1 MPELAEVEYFRR
13 QWNAGIGHRV
23 NKVALHAR
31 KRVFR
36 GTDTRAVQGELTG
49 ARLLGSSARGKRM
62 LFRFSN
68 ENWLGLHL
76 GMTGRM
82 ESAPADFPPQRH
94 DHLVLFQN
102 ERALV
107 FRDSR
112 QFGRVQFHHGKKSP
126 PWWSDTVPEI
136 ASRKFTR
143 RFFNRFLDRHG
154 RATIKAVLLMQ
165 SGFSGI
171 GNWMADEILWR
182 ARIFPAKRTVKL
194 TECERAQLFR
204 ATKFVARES
213 LRIIGPNDSSLPRG
227 WLIHERWRAGGKCP
241 RHGTILRRKR
251 IGGRT
256 TAWCPRC
263 QFRHPER
270 SRGSPRKSP

>member
-1 MPELAEVEYFRR
+1 MFRPMPELAEVEYFRR
-13 QWNAGIGHRV
+13 RWNVGIGHRITSL
-23 NKVALHAR
+23 ALHAR

-36 GTDTRAVQGELTG
+36 GTDTRALRQQLTG
-49 ARLLGSSARGKRM
+49 AHLLSSEARGKRM

-82 ESAPADFPPQRH
+82 RTMCPDFRPEKH
-94 DHLVLFQN
+94 DHLVLYQR

-107 FRDSR
+107 FTDAR
-112 QFGRVQFHHGKKSP
+112 QFGRVQFHHGKIAP
-126 PWWSDTVPEI
+126 GWWENGVPEI
-136 ASRKFTR
+136 VSEK
-143 RFFNRFLDRHG
+143 FNRGFLDRFLNRH
-154 RATIKAVLLMQ
+154 RKAPIKAVVLMQ

-171 GNWMADEILWR
+171 GNWMADETLWR
-182 ARIFPAKRTVKL
+182 ARILPSKQAGRL
-194 TECERAQLFR
+194 NAEERDQLFR

-213 LRIIGPNDSSLPRG
+213 LRIIGPDDSKLPRS
-227 WLIHERWRAGGKCP
+227 WLIHQRWKAGGKCP
-241 RHGTILRRKR
+241 RHKTPLRRAT

-263 QFRHPER
+263 QR
-270 SRGSPRKSP
+270 